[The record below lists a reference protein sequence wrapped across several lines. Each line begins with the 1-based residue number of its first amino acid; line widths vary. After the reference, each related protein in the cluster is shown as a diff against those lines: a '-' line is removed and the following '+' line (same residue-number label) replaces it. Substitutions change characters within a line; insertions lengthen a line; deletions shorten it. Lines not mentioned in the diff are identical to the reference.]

1 MTTSSTNSATPT
13 KGNTWTV
20 PQIMSEYSL
29 SRGAIR
35 RLIHTGRFPQPV
47 EWNPTMGA
55 KKICRYDREEVRK
68 HLDKYHLPGTG
79 DEGYRVKL
87 NNSELKFVKSAARLV
102 YLDPDQYMV
111 KVLMNHARKIHS
123 FANEQHED

>member
-1 MTTSSTNSATPT
+1 
-13 KGNTWTV
+13 
-20 PQIMSEYSL
+20 
-29 SRGAIR
+29 
-35 RLIHTGRFPQPV
+35 
-47 EWNPTMGA
+47 MGA
-55 KKICRYDREEVRK
+55 KKICRYDREQVRK

-87 NNSELKFVKSAARLV
+87 NNRELKFVKSAARLV
-102 YLDPDQYMV
+102 YLDDQYMV